1 MKSETRPGNDTPM
14 LQKHI
19 QYSVIAL
26 LLFFAFISPAPASQ
40 KKKEGDTEFKKPD
53 LLIKNVRI
61 SPSSFNPS
69 LNQKVEISY
78 DLPRNAKVTI
88 QIFDPDGTLI
98 KTLTDQAEKT
108 AGNQKTA
115 WDGKDNKGDIVPD
128 EAYSFTIKAVDK
140 HGHTET
146 WKHPPPKWKRFDIP
160 DPVISKITNT
170 ITYQIPKPCR
180 TRIRIGIE
188 NGPLLF
194 APLDWHPKVAGEIM
208 VHWDGWDKNRAIN
221 IWKHPKSKMVVT
233 NIELPDNTIITY
245 GNKKLDYFEYCCP
258 ETSQPR
264 NLKKRRI
271 SPKIPVTSPSPLAI
285 MLSPRL
291 KISFPMTKE
300 FTSDSVPVLS
310 KKTLVR
316 VEVENKILLSATSYE
331 IIFFI
336 DGEFYSEEPSG
347 ISPYNWVW
355 DLSNIKK
362 GQHILTVN
370 LVSFNDQI
378 GAVNQ
383 KIIIK

>member
-1 MKSETRPGNDTPM
+1 MKSETRPGSDTSM
-14 LQKHI
+14 LKKHI
-19 QYSVIAL
+19 QYPVIAL
-26 LLFFAFISPAPASQ
+26 LLLFAFFSPAQ
-40 KKKEGDTEFKKPD
+40 GKKQGDAEFKKSG

-69 LNQKVEISY
+69 LNQKTEISF
-78 DLPRNAKVTI
+78 DLLQDAKITVN
-88 QIFDPDGTLI
+88 IFDPDGI
-98 KTLTDQAEKT
+98 PVKTLSDETET
-108 AGNQKTA
+108 SAGTQKTA
-115 WDGKDNKGDIVPD
+115 WNGKDKKGNIVPD

-140 HGHTET
+140 HGNTET
-146 WKHPPPKWKRFDIP
+146 WKHPPQKWKRFDIP

-208 VHWDGWDKNRAIN
+208 VHWDGWDNNRAIN
-221 IWKHPKSKMVVT
+221 IWKHPKSKMVIT

-245 GNKKLDYFEYCCP
+245 GNRKLDYFEYCCP
-258 ETSQPR
+258 ENSQTR
-264 NLKKRRI
+264 NWKKRRND
-271 SPKIPVTSPSPLAI
+271 PEIPVTSPAPLAL

-300 FTSDSVPVLS
+300 FTPDSIPVLD

-355 DLSNIKK
+355 DISNVEK
-362 GQHILTVN
+362 GEHILTVN

-378 GAVNQ
+378 GAVSQ
-383 KIIIK
+383 EIIVK